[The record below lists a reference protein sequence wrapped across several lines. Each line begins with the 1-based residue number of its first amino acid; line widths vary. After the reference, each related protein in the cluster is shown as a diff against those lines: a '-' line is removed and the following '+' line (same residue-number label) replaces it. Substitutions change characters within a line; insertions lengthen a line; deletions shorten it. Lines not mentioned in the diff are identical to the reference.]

1 MVSSSRVAEVVC
13 IGADVLA
20 YYETSN
26 NLLLFP
32 THFPFKILLLLLLLL
47 LNQPGTS
54 SKSVKRSS
62 HRLGFASIAI
72 TRAYQL
78 ACLKLN

>member
-72 TRAYQL
+72 TRAYQQ